1 MEKTNNRRGEHLHDM
16 VLNREMAARADAID
30 TQTRSAELTFSSEEP
45 YTRWFG
51 NEILCHDE
59 GCMDLSRL
67 QEIGV
72 LLWNHNDNKP
82 IGRIESAWVDEDKRG
97 HAKVIFDT
105 DEESD
110 RIFQKVQTGTLRG
123 VSVGYRVSVWE
134 DVENGAMSTN
144 GRFAGPC
151 SIAMRWEP
159 YEISIVS
166 VPADATVGVGRSLQE
181 GEQTMGEQ
189 NNKPKKEQTY
199 TPEIDPAKRKEE
211 AMTQE
216 EMQAEMKRAIEEER
230 KRTSE
235 IMALCRKFGM
245 EADEFIKKG
254 MDIAA
259 VQKEVL
265 QKMAEQNKPTGVVV
279 EQEEREKFR
288 AAAIDGLA
296 MRAGIAVEKPADG
309 AYAFRGR
316 SLLRLAQEIYER
328 ETGLSAARLQDEELL
343 RSVMSGGTGN
353 FPNILANVGNKS
365 MMHAYTEI
373 PTTYQYWTARGSNS
387 DFKPST
393 RVGLGA
399 ADELLEMTENGEFK
413 SAEVTDY
420 GQTTGIKT
428 FGRSYS
434 ITRKAIIND
443 DLGALTELPA
453 KYGAAVRRMINRMA
467 YDALTKDTTL
477 FDSKNKN
484 SGKGTISITSLA
496 AGKVAMARQ
505 TDPSGKA
512 VINVLPVYLIVPP
525 ELETT
530 ASQLIASAV
539 DPTKNNA
546 VPNPFANKLTVV
558 SDPCITDTE
567 AWYLAAAPGVIPGIE
582 ITYLNGKDT
591 PTMETQVDFNTL
603 GIKHRIYMD
612 VGVNILDFRA
622 FYKST
627 GKDA

>member
-1 MEKTNNRRGEHLHDM
+1 MKETMNHSRNGHLHDM

-30 TQTRSAELTFSSEEP
+30 ANARTAELTFSSEEP
-45 YTRWFG
+45 YKRWFG
-51 NEILCHDE
+51 NEVLCHDD

-67 QEIGV
+67 QDIGV

-82 IGRIESAWVDEDKRG
+82 IGRIESAWVDADKRG
-97 HAKVIFDT
+97 HAKVVFDT
-105 DEESD
+105 DEEAD
-110 RIFQKVQTGTLRG
+110 CIFQKVQSGTLRG

-134 DVENGAMSTN
+134 DVESGAMSTN

-159 YEISIVS
+159 FEISIVS
-166 VPADATVGVGRSLQE
+166 VPADATVGVGRSMHEEQE
-181 GEQTMGEQ
+181 EKTMET
-189 NNKPKKEQTY
+189 NTKTAPYEEKN
-199 TPEIDPAKRKEE
+199 PADMTAGQEN
-211 AMTQE
+211 ATQE
-216 EMQAEMKRAIEEER
+216 AIERALELER
-230 KRTSE
+230 KRSGE
-235 IMALCRKFGM
+235 IMALCRKFDVN
-245 EADEFIKKG
+245 ADEFITKG
-254 MDIAA
+254 MNLED
-259 VQKEVL
+259 VQKAVL
-265 QKMAEQNKPTGVVV
+265 KRLEERNKPTEIVV

-296 MRAGIAVEKPADG
+296 MRAGIAVAKPAAG
-309 AYAFRGR
+309 AESFRGR

-328 ETGLSAARLQDEELL
+328 ETGVSASKLQDEELL
-343 RSVMSGGTGN
+343 RTVMSGGTGN

-365 MMHAYTEI
+365 MMHAYNEI
-373 PTTYQYWTARGSNS
+373 PTTYQYWTARGSNA

-420 GQTTGIKT
+420 GLTTGIKT

-467 YDALTKDTTL
+467 YDALTKDTNL
-477 FDSKNKN
+477 FDSENKN
-484 SGKGTISITSLA
+484 SGTGTISIKSLA

-505 TDPSGKA
+505 TDPSGKV
-512 VINVLPVYLIVPP
+512 VINAVPVYLIVPP